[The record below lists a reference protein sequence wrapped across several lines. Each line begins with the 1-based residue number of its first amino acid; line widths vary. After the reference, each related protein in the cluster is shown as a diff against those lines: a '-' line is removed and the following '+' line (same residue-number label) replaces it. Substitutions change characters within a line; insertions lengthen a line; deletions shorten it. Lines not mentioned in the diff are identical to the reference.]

1 MRDVARF
8 GTVICFTAIIASMGG
23 YEHGMFGLVGMFG
36 RIAIFAVLMGV
47 CIVAEEIFTQ
57 RERAKRVAARKAQKN
72 NKYQLICHK

>member
-1 MRDVARF
+1 MRDFVRF
-8 GTVICFTAIIASMGG
+8 CTTMCAIGIIASMGG

-57 RERAKRVAARKAQKN
+57 RKRAKRVAARKAQKTTN
-72 NKYQLICHK
+72 IN